1 MEQRPEDLYGMD
13 PQAAKAYIADHLAS
27 LKLTEKK
34 RAELEADLAKW
45 MGRIE
50 LARTKGEEDLA
61 LEAEKVAERLRSDL
75 AKLQTEEIELRT
87 QIDVMRRQLPALQA
101 RQRTVDPDL
110 LEQELLMA
118 AGRMP
123 GDEAAAATE
132 RNLARLEKEAQANA
146 ALEALKAKLVD
157 KADNTG
163 EADRANHLDSGG
175 QANNGGQANSGGDTA
190 KTSHYDSS
198 AGDRGNSADPEVTP

>member
-1 MEQRPEDLYGMD
+1 MSQRPEDLFGMN
-13 PQAAKAYIADHLAS
+13 PQDAKAYIAGHLAS

-34 RAELEADLAKW
+34 RSELEADLAKW

-61 LEAEKVAERLRSDL
+61 LEAEKVVERLRTDL
-75 AKLQTEEIELRT
+75 VKLQAEEVELRS
-87 QIDVMRRQLPALQA
+87 QIDVMCRQLPGLQA
-101 RQRTVDPDL
+101 RQRSVDPDL

-132 RNLARLEKEAQANA
+132 RNLAKLEKEAQANA
-146 ALEALKAKLVD
+146 ALEALKAKLAG
-157 KADNTG
+157 KPDNSG
-163 EADRANHLDSGG
+163 PADSG
-175 QANNGGQANSGGDTA
+175 SGVP
-190 KTSHYDSS
+190 
-198 AGDRGNSADPEVTP
+198 GNSADPEVAP